1 MSLTLGKQTYT
12 LQYTHMGAHKP
23 KPEKEFEVKIGD
35 EQFLVSYRVVPR
47 GPNSA
52 VPAELSQM
60 TDVLLVSV
68 NGMTRP
74 YTLFSED
81 HDDVRYKVNTVNASH
96 VESIFIHTPTFGSHL
111 IKKNPK
117 LQVGGTGNDKEDQQ
131 VGLYKAMMSGKI
143 VKIVATPGQTVKKG
157 AVLVIMESMKM
168 ETRIESQEDGVV
180 DQVFTKEGIVVQEGD
195 PLLFVKKPEQQAAKK

>member
-1 MSLTLGKQTYT
+1 MA
-12 LQYTHMGAHKP
+12 AHRP

-35 EQFLVSYRVVPR
+35 EQFLASYCVVQR
-47 GPNSA
+47 CPNSA
-52 VPAELSQM
+52 VPTELSHM

-81 HDDVRYKVNTVNASH
+81 HDDPRYKVNTVNASH
-96 VESIFIHTPTFGSHL
+96 VESIFVHTPTFGSHV

-117 LQVGGTGNDKEDQQ
+117 LQVGGVGNDKEDQQ
-131 VGLYKAMMSGKI
+131 VGLYKALMSGKI
-143 VKIVATPGQTVKKG
+143 VKIAVTPGQTVKKG

-168 ETRIESQEDGVV
+168 ETKIESQEDGVI
-180 DQVFTKEGIVVQEGD
+180 DQVFSKEGIVVQEGD
-195 PLLFVKKPEQQAAKK
+195 PLLFVKKPEQAAKK